1 MLKYEIFVGRY
12 LPCESP
18 YSIRIPENR
27 QRKNSAFGNILS
39 SDATEQPTQ
48 PAFTCSK
55 LTIEILEQGVKYV
68 QS

>member
-1 MLKYEIFVGRY
+1 MRKIILKELRG
-12 LPCESP
+12 LPFSFRFDETTTF
-18 YSIRIPENR
+18 RIKK
-27 QRKNSAFGNILS
+27 QY
-39 SDATEQPTQ
+39 DAYATSQ